1 MASGHGSVIA
11 CCNLLVKGCS
21 LSAPP
26 PPPGAQRRTLP
37 SQEDGRLLRQLFLWL
52 TLASPHSSQMPL
64 RPCASIRSWILV
76 ELQMLSS
83 TGTELKTRP
92 NLWRAIRLAPRG
104 VHGRSLGFKR
114 RLLSWLYTNLLML
127 SLKLLPGSDEPF
139 IGLKA
144 QHSAMRTESRK
155 MGMAFCTHP
164 AMRRGWHLLG
174 ACRRSSVTISRV
186 CWWRCMRVFGR
197 RLQTGR

>member
-1 MASGHGSVIA
+1 M
-11 CCNLLVKGCS
+11 KGCS
-21 LSAPP
+21 LSAT
-26 PPPGAQRRTLP
+26 PGAQRRTLP

-52 TLASPHSSQMPL
+52 TLPSPHSSQMPL

-76 ELQMLSS
+76 ALQMLSS

-114 RLLSWLYTNLLML
+114 CLPSWLYTNLLML

-139 IGLKA
+139 IGLEA
-144 QHSAMRTESRK
+144 QHSAMRRN
-155 MGMAFCTHP
+155 GNGFLHP
-164 AMRRGWHLLG
+164 SCDEARL
-174 ACRRSSVTISRV
+174 APA
-186 CWWRCMRVFGR
+186 R
-197 RLQTGR
+197 RLRKIFS